1 MIAITRAKYGGPEVL
16 LEKVLPKLQPGE
28 NELLVKNYASTVNRT
43 DCGILTGKPFII
55 RFFTGLFKPKKKITG
70 TDFAGC
76 VELAGKAVKNFK
88 PGDRI
93 MGFNDMGLCTHAEYI
108 IVDANQP
115 MVIIPESLDFAS
127 AAASMEGS
135 HYAYN
140 ILKNLNIPAGSKVLV
155 NGATG
160 AIGTSIV
167 QFLKHFKMEITAVCN
182 AKNIELVKRLGSNK
196 VWNWETE
203 DFLNDTDRYHFIID
217 AVGKST
223 FTKCKHLLL
232 PGGVYCSTELG
243 PNAENI
249 FLPLITRVKGGKQV
263 KFPVPSDCQ
272 RSLEFIKTL
281 LENKEFKPVV
291 DKTYPAT
298 AAREAYQYVLSGS
311 KTGNVVLSFNS

>member
-1 MIAITRAKYGGPEVL
+1 MIAITRNKYGGPEIL
-16 LEKVLPKLQPGE
+16 LEKALPKLQPGE

-76 VELAGKAVKNFK
+76 IEATGKAVKNFK

-93 MGFNDMGLCTHAEYI
+93 MGFNDIGLCTHAEYI
-108 IVDANQP
+108 TVNADQP
-115 MVIIPESLDFAS
+115 MVIIPESSDYAS

-140 ILKNLNIPAGSKVLV
+140 ILKHLNIPKGNKVLV

-160 AIGTSIV
+160 AIGTSVV

-182 AKNIELVKRLGSNK
+182 TKNVELVKRLGSNK

-217 AVGKST
+217 AVGKSR
-223 FTKCKHLLL
+223 FKKCKHLLL
-232 PGGVYCSTELG
+232 PGGLYCSTELG
-243 PNAENI
+243 PNAENV
-249 FLPLITRVKGGKQV
+249 FLPLITRIKGGKQV
-263 KFPVPSDCQ
+263 KFPVPTDCQ
-272 RSLEFIKTL
+272 RSLDFIKML
-281 LENKEFKPVV
+281 IENNEFEAVIDRSYSPK
-291 DKTYPAT
+291 D
-298 AAREAYQYVLSGS
+298 ARDAYKYVLTGS
-311 KTGNVVLSFNS
+311 KTGNVILKFNT